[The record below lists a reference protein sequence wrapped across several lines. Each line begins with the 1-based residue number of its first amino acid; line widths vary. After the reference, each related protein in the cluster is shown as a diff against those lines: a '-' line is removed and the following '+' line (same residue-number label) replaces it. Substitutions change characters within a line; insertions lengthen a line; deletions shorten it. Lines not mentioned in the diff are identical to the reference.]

1 MKLLRELFVIEKNKN
16 KIYDDL
22 SLRVSES
29 KNSIIRNE
37 NDIIVLRDR
46 ITDFEGL
53 RNNMKLKKK
62 SSEQNIKLMEYNRVR
77 CDICKVDV
85 HRGS

>member
-29 KNSIIRNE
+29 KNSIIHYE

-46 ITDFEGL
+46 LTEFEGL
-53 RNNMKLKKK
+53 RKNIKLKIK
-62 SSEQNIKLMEYNRVR
+62 SSEQNIKPMEYNRVR